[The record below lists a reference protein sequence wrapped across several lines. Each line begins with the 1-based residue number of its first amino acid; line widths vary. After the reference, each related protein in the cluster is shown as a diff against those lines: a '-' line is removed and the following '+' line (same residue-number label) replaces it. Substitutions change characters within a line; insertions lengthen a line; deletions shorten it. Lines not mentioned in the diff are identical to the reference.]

1 MLLQKKFEEI
11 NSVSLEELLELQSK
25 YPYFALPF
33 SAGAKKLQSSAYS
46 GTEIFQASLHSNNRN
61 ELRQYIELVVLKE
74 ATLETPLLTEETATE
89 KPAFS
94 GQNTGIS
101 DNPETPKSF
110 NHWLLF
116 IEPEIETDKKTTVP
130 KPKESDE
137 LDRLITANAQA
148 VLFAK
153 TIEQETHY
161 AKGLDSFLYREKRK
175 KQKKTETQNT
185 EMVSETL
192 AKLYVQQ
199 GFVNRAIEVYEKLR
213 LKNPEKSAYFATQ
226 IENLKQ

>member
-1 MLLQKKFEEI
+1 MPLQKKFEEI
-11 NSVSLEELLELQSK
+11 NSVPLEELLELQNK

-33 SAGAKKLQSSAYS
+33 GVGAKKLQSSAYS
-46 GTEIFQASLHSNNRN
+46 QKEIFQASLHSNNRN
-61 ELRQYIELVVLKE
+61 ELRRYLELAILKE
-74 ATLETPLLTEETATE
+74 VIAETPIVAEKTVAG

-94 GQNTGIS
+94 GENTGIS

-110 NHWLLF
+110 NHWLSLL
-116 IEPEIETDKKTTVP
+116 EPEIETDKKTTIP
-130 KPKESDE
+130 KPKETDE

-175 KQKKTETQNT
+175 KQKKTEIQNT
-185 EMVSETL
+185 EIVSETL
-192 AKLYVQQ
+192 AKLYVRQ